1 MILIILEAC
10 KNRAL
15 IKMNL
20 LICVKFKAKI
30 QIKSYSI

>member
-15 IKMNL
+15 IKINL
-20 LICVKFKAKI
+20 LIYIKFKAKI
-30 QIKSYSI
+30 QIKPY